1 MVKKSYELRMNWSRL
16 KKQLIWAVG
25 TSMDE
30 EAPYSPLVKLLASQA
45 YYYLKSEVES
55 LLECDPIGQRNLEN
69 ALDVIAREEGEQL
82 GFDDSLNEHSCDEPF
97 PAYTL
102 GRDPNTLDVIHRD

>member
-1 MVKKSYELRMNWSRL
+1 MNWSRL

-30 EAPYSPLVKLLASQA
+30 EAPYSDLVKLIAGQA
-45 YYYLKSEVES
+45 YYYVHEEVRELS
-55 LLECDPIGQRNLEN
+55 LLSL
-69 ALDVIAREEGEQL
+69 EGEGDTSSIAIDRYAGFQKEME
-82 GFDDSLNEHSCDEPF
+82 FDDSLNEHSCDEPF

-102 GRDPNTLDVIHRD
+102 GRDPNSLDVIHRD